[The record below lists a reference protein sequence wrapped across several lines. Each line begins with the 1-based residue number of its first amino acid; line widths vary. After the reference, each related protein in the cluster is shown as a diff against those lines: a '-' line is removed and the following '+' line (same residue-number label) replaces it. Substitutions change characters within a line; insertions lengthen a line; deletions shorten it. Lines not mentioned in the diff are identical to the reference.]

1 VEHGPILV
9 IDDDQ
14 DVLSTVAASLESGGY
29 SARVTS
35 DPREARA
42 LLQEER
48 FALVISDIVMPH
60 LNGLEVLEMVRRDNP
75 SAEVLLI
82 TAYSTRDLV
91 AEAIEKGA
99 CAVVEKPFDIPHLLD
114 AVSEGLRRAALKQQD
129 RSG

>member
-1 VEHGPILV
+1 MEHGPILV
-9 IDDDQ
+9 IDDDL
-14 DVLSTVAASLESGGY
+14 DVLNTVQATLESGGY

-42 LLQEER
+42 LLSEER

-60 LNGLEVLEMVRRDNP
+60 LNGLQVLEMVRRDNP

-82 TAYSTRDLV
+82 TAYSTKDLV
-91 AEAIEKGA
+91 AEAVEKGA
-99 CAVVEKPFDIPHLLD
+99 CAVVEKPFEIAQLLA
-114 AVSEGLRRAALKQQD
+114 AVGEALRRAALKEHD